1 MSKEC
6 GIRFCGEG
14 VFDGYKFYI
23 NRILVKKA
31 DIGKSGEDAAVSYL
45 EAEGYVI
52 LDRNWRCGHK
62 ELDIVCTDG
71 KLIVVVEVKTRL
83 NGEEYPAELLDAG
96 KKRNLLR
103 AGAAYIKSKG
113 MEKELRFD
121 LILLTGENLE
131 LTHYPEAIL
140 MSEN

>member
-1 MSKEC
+1 M
-6 GIRFCGEG
+6 
-14 VFDGYKFYI
+14 
-23 NRILVKKA
+23 VKKA

-113 MEKELRFD
+113 IEKELRFD
-121 LILLTGENLE
+121 LILLTGENLK
-131 LTHYPEAIL
+131 LMHYPEAVL